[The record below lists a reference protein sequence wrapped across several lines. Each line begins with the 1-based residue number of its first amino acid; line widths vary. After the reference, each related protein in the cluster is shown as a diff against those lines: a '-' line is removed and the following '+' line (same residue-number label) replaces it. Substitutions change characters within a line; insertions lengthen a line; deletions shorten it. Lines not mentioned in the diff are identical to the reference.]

1 MSGIEEVA
9 NKAIYDLMLW
19 IPPVIVFWYR
29 VLLGRKKIKS
39 FLARKQGN
47 NAAIDLFTVFKKR
60 SNNIK
65 DNSCSNQTSEQ
76 K

>member
-1 MSGIEEVA
+1 LSGIEEVA

-39 FLARKQGN
+39 FLACKQGN
-47 NAAIDLFTVFKKR
+47 NAAIDLFAVFKK
-60 SNNIK
+60 K
-65 DNSCSNQTSEQ
+65 
-76 K
+76 